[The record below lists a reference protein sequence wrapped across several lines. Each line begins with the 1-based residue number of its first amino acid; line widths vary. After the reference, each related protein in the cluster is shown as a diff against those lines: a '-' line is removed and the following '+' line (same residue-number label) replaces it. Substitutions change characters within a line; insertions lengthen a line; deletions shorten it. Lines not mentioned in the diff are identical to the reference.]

1 MGYLLLIFWGIV
13 IEVLQT
19 AKDNIEPNHTSHQET
34 GAVLDSKT
42 ETQHVTRK
50 QKVAQLSD
58 VDHVPTNTQSSQGE
72 FQLYIFEDNE
82 VVIKMIIK
90 GRSPYN
96 ETSVENSQSR
106 SGLVV

>member
-1 MGYLLLIFWGIV
+1 MGYLLLIFWV
-13 IEVLQT
+13 IEVLPT

-58 VDHVPTNTQSSQGE
+58 VDHVPTNTQSSQCE
-72 FQLYIFEDNE
+72 FQLYIPEDNE
-82 VVIKMIIK
+82 AVITIIIE
-90 GRSPYN
+90 GRSPN
-96 ETSVENSQSR
+96 DETCVENSQSR